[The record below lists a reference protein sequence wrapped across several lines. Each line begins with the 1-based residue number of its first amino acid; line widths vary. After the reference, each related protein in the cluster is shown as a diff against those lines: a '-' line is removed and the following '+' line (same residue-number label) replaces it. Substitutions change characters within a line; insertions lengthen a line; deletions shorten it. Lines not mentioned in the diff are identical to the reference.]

1 MKKKQGFSLLECLV
15 AVTVFTVGA
24 TIIISLF
31 STGFIGGYDAEK
43 TSVAMNLAQQRM
55 EEIRNIVFEDIVDEA
70 KATVTGF
77 SGFQRKVD
85 ITESPTDLKQV
96 TVTVYWTHKGDEI
109 NVPIS
114 TYISKN

>member
-1 MKKKQGFSLLECLV
+1 MMKKQGFSLLESLI
-15 AVTVFTVGA
+15 AAAMFTVGT

-55 EEIRNIVFEDIVDEA
+55 EEIRNIAFEDIDDEA
-70 KATVTGF
+70 KAIVTGF
-77 SGFQRKVD
+77 SGFQREVD
-85 ITESPTDLKQV
+85 VTESPTDLKQV

-109 NVPIS
+109 NVPIT
-114 TYISKN
+114 TYISRN